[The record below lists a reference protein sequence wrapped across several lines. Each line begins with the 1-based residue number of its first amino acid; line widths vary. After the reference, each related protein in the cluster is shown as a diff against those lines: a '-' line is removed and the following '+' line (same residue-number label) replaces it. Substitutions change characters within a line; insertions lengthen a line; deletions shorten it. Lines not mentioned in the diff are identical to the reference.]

1 MQSNTFFIHKLKEK
15 FLAQKLIEFNANIPQ
30 SNLNIEDKTRS
41 NIFTW
46 RGQFSP
52 QLIENLLLSYC
63 PRDAHILDPFAG
75 SGTVIYEAACFGLR
89 ACGCELNP
97 AAWILTRTYQL
108 INLPSAKRD
117 RLIIYIAEKLQNYFP
132 KSKIFEN
139 IEIDEISYNNFQKF
153 INYLDKE
160 TDYFDKII
168 LDAFVILLDLANNKL
183 TTSHIHNTFYKLCQV
198 IKNFPYSEAPL
209 ASLLCDARC
218 LPVETDSIDFVVTSP
233 PYINVF
239 NYHQNY
245 RRSAEALGWDLL
257 KIAKSEIGSNRAN
270 RGNRF
275 LTVIQYCLDMAF
287 VLRELQRV
295 CKYDARIIFVV
306 GHESNVLGVPFYNA
320 EIISELF
327 TRANLFDLA
336 LRQKRTFKNK
346 FGKNIREELLN
357 LLNKKSCEL
366 SVKDIDKIARD
377 IAHKVLSNGLAIVS
391 EQNKPAL
398 MEAIEKVPD
407 VGKSPIYSYETTT
420 YYQKP

>member
-1 MQSNTFFIHKLKEK
+1 MQSNTFFIHKLRKK
-15 FLAQKLIEFNANIPQ
+15 FLAQELIGFSAAIPQ
-30 SNLNIEDKTRS
+30 SILNIEDKTRS

-63 PRDAHILDPFAG
+63 PRDAHILDPFSG
-75 SGTVIYEAACFGLR
+75 SGTVIYEAACFGLP

-108 INLPSAKRD
+108 INLPSAEREQ
-117 RLIIYIAEKLQNYFP
+117 LIISIGESLEKYFP
-132 KSKIFEN
+132 SPKIFEN
-139 IEIDEISYNNFQKF
+139 VEMGEISYTIFQHF
-153 INYLDKE
+153 INDLYKANN
-160 TDYFDKII
+160 YFEKIL
-168 LDAFVILLDLANNKL
+168 LDAFVIILDLANNKL
-183 TTSHIHNTFYKLCQV
+183 TTTHVYNTFYQLCQI
-198 IKNFPYSEAPL
+198 IKNFPYSEAPIT
-209 ASLLCDARC
+209 SLLCDARC
-218 LPVETDSIDFVVTSP
+218 LPVESDSIDFVVTSP

-295 CKYDARIIFVV
+295 CKSDARIIFVV

-320 EIISELF
+320 EIISQLF
-327 TRANLFDLA
+327 TRSNIFDLA

-346 FGKNIREELLN
+346 FGKTIREDLLN
-357 LLNKKSCEL
+357 LSNKDSDF
-366 SVKDIDKIARD
+366 SVKDIDEIARN
-377 IAHKVLSNGLAIVS
+377 IAHKVLRNGLAIVS
-391 EQNKPAL
+391 DQNKPAL
-398 MEAIEKVPD
+398 MEAIEKIPD